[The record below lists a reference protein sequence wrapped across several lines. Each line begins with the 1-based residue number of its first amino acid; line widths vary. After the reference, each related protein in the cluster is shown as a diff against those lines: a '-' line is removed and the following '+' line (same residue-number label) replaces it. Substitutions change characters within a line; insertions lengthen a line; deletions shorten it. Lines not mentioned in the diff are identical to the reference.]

1 GGTKAVPVNVRVIAA
16 TNLKI
21 EKAMADGAYREDLY
35 YRINRY
41 PNSIPPLRQR
51 LEDIEA
57 LSDSLI
63 QKINRDYGRNVKGL
77 SQQ

>member
-1 GGTKAVPVNVRVIAA
+1 N
-16 TNLKI
+16 I
-21 EKAMADGAYREDLY
+21 EKAMADGTFREDLY

-41 PNSIPPLRQR
+41 PISIPPLRQR

-57 LSDSLI
+57 LSVRLI

-77 SQQ
+77 SQQAVRALSA